1 MGMTLKQQIKRNHLK
16 KGRNVP
22 EQSQI
27 NIRQA
32 LYVAVINKMAG
43 ELSELEAK
51 EILLVNNPTYITSKD
66 HDHADHIEELK
77 NIIIKKHGLREVINS
92 LRETH
97 FKPQSPPK
105 DGKNS

>member
-1 MGMTLKQQIKRNHLK
+1 MTEKNLIIK
-16 KGRNVP
+16 
-22 EQSQI
+22 
-27 NIRQA
+27 QA
-32 LYVAVINKMAG
+32 LYVAVINKLAG

-51 EILLVNNPTYITSKD
+51 EILLTNNSTYITSKD

-77 NIIIKKHGLREVINS
+77 KIIVKKHGLRDVINS

-97 FKPQSPPK
+97 FKPQGPPE

>member
-1 MGMTLKQQIKRNHLK
+1 MT
-16 KGRNVP
+16 
-22 EQSQI
+22 EQSQN

-32 LYVAVINKMAG
+32 LYVAIINKMAG

-51 EILLVNNPTYITSKD
+51 ELILVNNPAYITSKD

-77 NIIIKKHGLREVINS
+77 NIVIRQHELRDTIKS

-97 FKPQSPPK
+97 FKPQK

>member
-1 MGMTLKQQIKRNHLK
+1 MEKILT
-16 KGRNVP
+16 
-22 EQSQI
+22 EQSQN
-27 NIRQA
+27 NIKQA
-32 LYVAVINKMAG
+32 LYIAIINKMAG

-51 EILLVNNPTYITSKD
+51 EIILVNNPTYITSKD

-77 NIIIKKHGLREVINS
+77 KIVIKQIGLRETIKS

-97 FKPQSPPK
+97 FKPKK

>member
-1 MGMTLKQQIKRNHLK
+1 MERILN
-16 KGRNVP
+16 
-22 EQSQI
+22 EQSQN

-32 LYVAVINKMAG
+32 LYVAIVNKMAG

-51 EILLVNNPTYITSKD
+51 EIILVNNPTYITSKD

-77 NIIIKKHGLREVINS
+77 KIVIKQIGLRETIKS

-97 FKPQSPPK
+97 FKPQK

>member
-1 MGMTLKQQIKRNHLK
+1 MT
-16 KGRNVP
+16 

-27 NIRQA
+27 NIKQA
-32 LYVAVINKMAG
+32 LYVAVVNKMSG
-43 ELSELEAK
+43 ELSELDAK

-77 NIIIKKHGLREVINS
+77 NIIIKKNGLRDTINS
-92 LRETH
+92 LRKTH

-105 DGKNS
+105 DGKDS

>member
-1 MGMTLKQQIKRNHLK
+1 MARIKIMT
-16 KGRNVP
+16 

-27 NIRQA
+27 NVRQA
-32 LYVAVINKMAG
+32 LYVAILNKMVG

-51 EILLVNNPTYITSKD
+51 EVLLVNNPTYITSKD

-77 NIIIKKHGLREVINS
+77 NIVIKQHELRDTIKS
-92 LRETH
+92 LRKTH
-97 FKPQSPPK
+97 FKPQK

>member
-1 MGMTLKQQIKRNHLK
+1 MT
-16 KGRNVP
+16 
-22 EQSQI
+22 EQSQN

-32 LYVAVINKMAG
+32 LDVAIINKMAG

-51 EILLVNNPTYITSKD
+51 EIILVNNPTYITSKD

-77 NIIIKKHGLREVINS
+77 KIVIKQIGLRETIKS

-97 FKPQSPPK
+97 FKPQK

>member
-1 MGMTLKQQIKRNHLK
+1 MT
-16 KGRNVP
+16 

-32 LYVAVINKMAG
+32 LYVAVINKLAG

-51 EILLVNNPTYITSKD
+51 EVLLTNNPTYITSKD

-77 NIIIKKHGLREVINS
+77 NIIIKRHGLRDIINS
-92 LRETH
+92 LRDTH

-105 DGKNS
+105 DGKDS

>member
-1 MGMTLKQQIKRNHLK
+1 MEKILT
-16 KGRNVP
+16 
-22 EQSQI
+22 EQSQN
-27 NIRQA
+27 NIKQA
-32 LYVAVINKMAG
+32 LYIAIINKMAG

-51 EILLVNNPTYITSKD
+51 EIILVNNPTYITSKD

-77 NIIIKKHGLREVINS
+77 KIVIKQIGLRETIKS

-97 FKPQSPPK
+97 FKPQK

>member
-1 MGMTLKQQIKRNHLK
+1 MTAQNQIT
-16 KGRNVP
+16 
-22 EQSQI
+22 
-27 NIRQA
+27 IRQA

-66 HDHADHIEELK
+66 HDHADHVEELK
-77 NIIIKKHGLREVINS
+77 NITLKQNELRETIKY

-97 FKPQSPPK
+97 FKPQNLPK

>member
-1 MGMTLKQQIKRNHLK
+1 MT
-16 KGRNVP
+16 
-22 EQSQI
+22 EQSQN

-32 LYVAVINKMAG
+32 LYIAVINKMTG

-51 EILLVNNPTYITSKD
+51 EILLTNNPTYITSKD

-105 DGKNS
+105 DGKDS

>member
-1 MGMTLKQQIKRNHLK
+1 MGITPEQQIKRNHLE
-16 KGRNVP
+16 KGRGMS
-22 EQSQI
+22 EQNEK
-27 NIRQA
+27 NIKQA
-32 LYVAVINKMAG
+32 LYVAVVNKMAG

-77 NIIIKKHGLREVINS
+77 NIILKKHGLRDTIKS

-97 FKPQSPPK
+97 FKPQSLPK
-105 DGKNS
+105 DGKDS

>member
-1 MGMTLKQQIKRNHLK
+1 MARIKAMT
-16 KGRNVP
+16 

-27 NIRQA
+27 TIRQA
-32 LYVAVINKMAG
+32 LYVAVINKLVG

-51 EILLVNNPTYITSKD
+51 EILLINNPTYITSKD

-77 NIIIKKHGLREVINS
+77 NIILKKHGLRDVIKS

-97 FKPQSPPK
+97 FKPQNPPK
-105 DGKNS
+105 DGKDS